1 VQRSSRSSVPV
12 DWLLFLALG
21 FMWGS
26 SYFWI
31 KVAVETVPPFTLIA
45 GRLFFGLL
53 VVATTVLLAREPLPR
68 SARQY
73 VHLVVMACVN
83 IAIPFTLITWGEQ
96 SIDSALASILN
107 GTVPLFVIV
116 LAPLFLPDETVTLNR
131 IVGLALG
138 FAGVVVLFA
147 PDLVNLGDG
156 DLAGELALL
165 GSSLSYAIGNVY
177 AKRNVRGLRP
187 MIPALFQVG
196 FAFVIVSALALVVE
210 QPVGRVAPPA
220 EAWFAIV
227 WLGILGSGFAY
238 LCYFRLLR
246 DWGATR
252 VSLVAYTLPVVGIVM
267 GTFIGEAITPP
278 RIAGTILIIAGVAL
292 VNSRY
297 GRRVLFARAPLPSVP
312 SAPPPP

>member
-1 VQRSSRSSVPV
+1 MTTSARPPSTALN
-12 DWLLFLALG
+12 WFLFLALG

-53 VVATTVLLAREPLPR
+53 VVATTVALAREPLPR
-68 SARQY
+68 SGRQY

-116 LAPLFLPDETVTLNR
+116 LAPLFLPDESVTLNR
-131 IVGLALG
+131 IVGLAVG
-138 FAGVVVLFA
+138 FAGVIVLFA

-156 DLAGELALL
+156 ELTGELALL
-165 GSSLSYAIGNVY
+165 GSSVSYAIGGVY

-187 MIPALFQVG
+187 MIPALFQVL
-196 FAFVIVSALALVVE
+196 FAFVAVTLLALLVE
-210 QPVGRVAPPA
+210 QPIGRIAPTP
-220 EAWFAIV
+220 EALFAIV

-267 GTFIGEAITPP
+267 GTFIGEAITPA
-278 RIAGTILIIAGVAL
+278 RIAGTVLIIAGVAL

-297 GRRVLFARAPLPSVP
+297 GQRPLFSRAA
-312 SAPPPP
+312 APTSTPQP